1 MAFRSLMVNVS
12 ELDRLATEGAAV
24 AQRETVLMK
33 VTAAAAISGATKRWL
48 YTVQPARVG
57 AAPTYTPALEV
68 DVDVEADAL
77 SVSELSNDA
86 TGRLQLRRRSDEP
99 ARQFRCRP
107 DTRRQLCSL
116 RAARDRGRRVH
127 LPDRKH
133 PGHRRRVHLR

>member
-33 VTAAAAISGATKRWL
+33 VTAAAAISGATSRWL

-68 DVDVEADAL
+68 AISADAL

-86 TGRLQLRRRSDEP
+86 TSRFSYGVDPTNLPGSFDAVQIPVGSYV
-99 ARQFRCRP
+99 
-107 DTRRQLCSL
+107 LCVPHATADGAFIYL
-116 RAARDRGRRVH
+116 IVNTQAIDGECT
-127 LPDRKH
+127 
-133 PGHRRRVHLR
+133 

>member
-33 VTAAAAISGATKRWL
+33 VTAASAISGATSRWK

-57 AAPTYTPALEV
+57 APPTYTPALEV
-68 DVDVEADAL
+68 AISADAL

-86 TGRLQLRRRSDEP
+86 TSRFSYGVDPTNLPGSFDAVQIPVGSYV
-99 ARQFRCRP
+99 
-107 DTRRQLCSL
+107 LCVPHATADGAFIYL
-116 RAARDRGRRVH
+116 IVNTQAIDGECT
-127 LPDRKH
+127 
-133 PGHRRRVHLR
+133 

>member
-33 VTAAAAISGATKRWL
+33 VTAAAAISGATSRWK

-68 DVDVEADAL
+68 EIDADAL
-77 SVSELSNDA
+77 SVSELSNDVTSQYSYGVDPTNLPGSFDAVQIPVGSYVLCVPHA
-86 TGRLQLRRRSDEP
+86 TADGAFIYLIVNTQAIDGE
-99 ARQFRCRP
+99 C
-107 DTRRQLCSL
+107 T
-116 RAARDRGRRVH
+116 
-127 LPDRKH
+127 
-133 PGHRRRVHLR
+133 

>member
-33 VTAAAAISGATKRWL
+33 VTAAAAISGATSRWL

-68 DVDVEADAL
+68 EIDADAL
-77 SVSELSNDA
+77 SVSELSNDVTSRYSYGVDPTNLPGSFDAVQIPVGSYVLCVPHA
-86 TGRLQLRRRSDEP
+86 TADGAFIYLIVNTQAIDGE
-99 ARQFRCRP
+99 C
-107 DTRRQLCSL
+107 T
-116 RAARDRGRRVH
+116 
-127 LPDRKH
+127 
-133 PGHRRRVHLR
+133 

>member
-86 TGRLQLRRRSDEP
+86 TGDYSYGVDPTNLPGSFDAVQIPVGSYV
-99 ARQFRCRP
+99 
-107 DTRRQLCSL
+107 LCVPHATADGAFIYL
-116 RAARDRGRRVH
+116 IVNTQAIDGECT
-127 LPDRKH
+127 
-133 PGHRRRVHLR
+133 

>member
-33 VTAAAAISGATKRWL
+33 VTAAAAISGATSRWK

-68 DVDVEADAL
+68 AISADAL

-86 TGRLQLRRRSDEP
+86 TSRFSYGVDPTNLPGSFDAVQIPVGSYV
-99 ARQFRCRP
+99 
-107 DTRRQLCSL
+107 LCVPHATADGAFIYL
-116 RAARDRGRRVH
+116 IVNTQAIDGECT
-127 LPDRKH
+127 
-133 PGHRRRVHLR
+133 

>member
-33 VTAAAAISGATKRWL
+33 VTAASAISGATSRWL

-68 DVDVEADAL
+68 AISADAL
-77 SVSELSNDA
+77 SVSELSNDVTSRYSYGVDPTNLPGSFDAVQIPVGSYVLCVPHA
-86 TGRLQLRRRSDEP
+86 TADGAFIYLIVNTQAIDGE
-99 ARQFRCRP
+99 C
-107 DTRRQLCSL
+107 T
-116 RAARDRGRRVH
+116 
-127 LPDRKH
+127 
-133 PGHRRRVHLR
+133 

>member
-33 VTAAAAISGATKRWL
+33 VTAASAISGATSRWK

-68 DVDVEADAL
+68 AISADAL
-77 SVSELSNDA
+77 SVNTQAIDGEC
-86 TGRLQLRRRSDEP
+86 T
-99 ARQFRCRP
+99 
-107 DTRRQLCSL
+107 
-116 RAARDRGRRVH
+116 
-127 LPDRKH
+127 
-133 PGHRRRVHLR
+133 

>member
-33 VTAAAAISGATKRWL
+33 VTAAAAISGATSRWK

-68 DVDVEADAL
+68 EIDADAL
-77 SVSELSNDA
+77 SVSELSNDVTSRYSYGVDPTNLPGSFDAVQIPVGSYVLCVPHA
-86 TGRLQLRRRSDEP
+86 TADGAFIYLIVNTQAIDGE
-99 ARQFRCRP
+99 C
-107 DTRRQLCSL
+107 T
-116 RAARDRGRRVH
+116 
-127 LPDRKH
+127 
-133 PGHRRRVHLR
+133 

>member
-1 MAFRSLMVNVS
+1 MVNVS

-33 VTAAAAISGATKRWL
+33 VTAASAISGATSRWK

-68 DVDVEADAL
+68 AISADAL

-86 TGRLQLRRRSDEP
+86 TSRFSYGVDPTNLPGSFDAVQIPVGSYV
-99 ARQFRCRP
+99 
-107 DTRRQLCSL
+107 LCVPHATADGAFIYL
-116 RAARDRGRRVH
+116 IVNTQAIDGECT
-127 LPDRKH
+127 
-133 PGHRRRVHLR
+133 

>member
-33 VTAAAAISGATKRWL
+33 VTAASAISGATSRWK

-68 DVDVEADAL
+68 AILADAL
-77 SVSELSNDA
+77 RVSELSDDA
-86 TGRLQLRRRSDEP
+86 PSRFSYGVDPTNLPGSFDAVQIPVGSYV
-99 ARQFRCRP
+99 
-107 DTRRQLCSL
+107 LCVPHATADGAFIYL
-116 RAARDRGRRVH
+116 IVNTQAIDGECT
-127 LPDRKH
+127 
-133 PGHRRRVHLR
+133 

>member
-33 VTAAAAISGATKRWL
+33 VTAASAISGATSRWK

-68 DVDVEADAL
+68 EIDADAL

-86 TGRLQLRRRSDEP
+86 TSRFSYGVDPTNLPGSFDAVQIPVGSYV
-99 ARQFRCRP
+99 
-107 DTRRQLCSL
+107 LCVPHATADGSFIYL
-116 RAARDRGRRVH
+116 IVNTQAIDGECT
-127 LPDRKH
+127 
-133 PGHRRRVHLR
+133 

>member
-33 VTAAAAISGATKRWL
+33 VTAAAAISGATSRWL

-68 DVDVEADAL
+68 AIDADAL

-86 TGRLQLRRRSDEP
+86 TSRFSYGVDPTNLPGSFDAVQIP
-99 ARQFRCRP
+99 VGNYV
-107 DTRRQLCSL
+107 LCVPHATADGAFIYL
-116 RAARDRGRRVH
+116 IVNTQAIDGECT
-127 LPDRKH
+127 
-133 PGHRRRVHLR
+133 

>member
-33 VTAAAAISGATKRWL
+33 VTAASAISGATSRWK

-68 DVDVEADAL
+68 AISADAL

-86 TGRLQLRRRSDEP
+86 TSRFSYGVDPTNLPGSFDAVQIPVGSYVLCVPHATAVRSFIYLIVNTQAIDG
-99 ARQFRCRP
+99 ACI
-107 DTRRQLCSL
+107 
-116 RAARDRGRRVH
+116 
-127 LPDRKH
+127 
-133 PGHRRRVHLR
+133 

>member
-33 VTAAAAISGATKRWL
+33 VTAAAAISGATSRWK

-68 DVDVEADAL
+68 AISADAL

-86 TGRLQLRRRSDEP
+86 TSRFSYGVDPTNLPGSFDAVQIPIGSYV
-99 ARQFRCRP
+99 
-107 DTRRQLCSL
+107 LCVPHATADGAFIYL
-116 RAARDRGRRVH
+116 IVNTQAIDGECT
-127 LPDRKH
+127 
-133 PGHRRRVHLR
+133 

>member
-33 VTAAAAISGATKRWL
+33 VTAASAISGATSRWL

-68 DVDVEADAL
+68 EIDADAL

-86 TGRLQLRRRSDEP
+86 TSRFSYGVDPTNLPGSFDAVQIPVGSYV
-99 ARQFRCRP
+99 
-107 DTRRQLCSL
+107 LCVPHATADGSFIYL
-116 RAARDRGRRVH
+116 IVNTQAIDGECT
-127 LPDRKH
+127 
-133 PGHRRRVHLR
+133 

>member
-33 VTAAAAISGATKRWL
+33 VTAASAISGATSRWK

-68 DVDVEADAL
+68 AISADAL

-86 TGRLQLRRRSDEP
+86 TSRFSYGVDPTNLPGSFDAVQIPVGSYV
-99 ARQFRCRP
+99 
-107 DTRRQLCSL
+107 LCVPHATADGAFIYL
-116 RAARDRGRRVH
+116 IVNTQAIDGECT
-127 LPDRKH
+127 
-133 PGHRRRVHLR
+133 

>member
-33 VTAAAAISGATKRWL
+33 VTAAAAISGATSRWK

-68 DVDVEADAL
+68 AISADAL
-77 SVSELSNDA
+77 SVSELSNDVTSRYSYGVDPTNLPGSFDAVQIPVGSYVLCVPHA
-86 TGRLQLRRRSDEP
+86 TADGAFIYLIVNTQAIDGE
-99 ARQFRCRP
+99 C
-107 DTRRQLCSL
+107 T
-116 RAARDRGRRVH
+116 
-127 LPDRKH
+127 
-133 PGHRRRVHLR
+133 

>member
-33 VTAAAAISGATKRWL
+33 VTAASAISGATSRWK

-68 DVDVEADAL
+68 AISADAL

-86 TGRLQLRRRSDEP
+86 TSRFSYGVDPTSLPGSFDAVQIPIGSYV
-99 ARQFRCRP
+99 
-107 DTRRQLCSL
+107 LCVPHATADGAFIYL
-116 RAARDRGRRVH
+116 IVNTQAIDGECT
-127 LPDRKH
+127 
-133 PGHRRRVHLR
+133 

>member
-1 MAFRSLMVNVS
+1 MINVS

-33 VTAAAAISGATKRWL
+33 VTAASAIAGATSRWK

-68 DVDVEADAL
+68 AISADAL

-86 TGRLQLRRRSDEP
+86 TSRFSYGVDPTNLPGSFDAVQIPVGSYV
-99 ARQFRCRP
+99 
-107 DTRRQLCSL
+107 LCVPHATADGAFIYL
-116 RAARDRGRRVH
+116 IVNTQAIDGECT
-127 LPDRKH
+127 
-133 PGHRRRVHLR
+133 

>member
-33 VTAAAAISGATKRWL
+33 VTAASAIAGATSRWK

-68 DVDVEADAL
+68 AIDADAL

-86 TGRLQLRRRSDEP
+86 TSRFSYGVDPTNLPGSFDAVQIPVGSYV
-99 ARQFRCRP
+99 
-107 DTRRQLCSL
+107 LCVPHATADGAFIYL
-116 RAARDRGRRVH
+116 IVNTQAIDGECT
-127 LPDRKH
+127 
-133 PGHRRRVHLR
+133 

>member
-33 VTAAAAISGATKRWL
+33 VTAASAISGATSRWK

-68 DVDVEADAL
+68 AISADAL

-86 TGRLQLRRRSDEP
+86 TSRFSYGVDPTNLPGSFDAVQIPVGSYV
-99 ARQFRCRP
+99 
-107 DTRRQLCSL
+107 LCVPHATADGAFIYL
-116 RAARDRGRRVH
+116 IVNTQAIDGTCT
-127 LPDRKH
+127 
-133 PGHRRRVHLR
+133 

>member
-33 VTAAAAISGATKRWL
+33 VTAASAISGATSRWK

-68 DVDVEADAL
+68 EIDADAL

-86 TGRLQLRRRSDEP
+86 TSRFSYGVDPTNLPGSFDAVQIPVGSYV
-99 ARQFRCRP
+99 
-107 DTRRQLCSL
+107 LCVPHATADGAFIYL
-116 RAARDRGRRVH
+116 IVNTQAIDGECT
-127 LPDRKH
+127 
-133 PGHRRRVHLR
+133 

>member
-33 VTAAAAISGATKRWL
+33 VTAASAISGATSRWK

-68 DVDVEADAL
+68 AIDADAL

-86 TGRLQLRRRSDEP
+86 TSRFSYGVDPTNLPGSFDAVQIPVGSYV
-99 ARQFRCRP
+99 
-107 DTRRQLCSL
+107 LCVPHATADGAFIYL
-116 RAARDRGRRVH
+116 IVNTQAIDGECT
-127 LPDRKH
+127 
-133 PGHRRRVHLR
+133 

>member
-33 VTAAAAISGATKRWL
+33 VTAAAAISGATSRWK

-68 DVDVEADAL
+68 AISADAL

-86 TGRLQLRRRSDEP
+86 TRRLQLRRRSDEP
-99 ARQFRCRP
+99 TRHFR
-107 DTRRQLCSL
+107 
-116 RAARDRGRRVH
+116 RGRRYPVGSYVFMRAVPRTADGDLH
-127 LPDRKH
+127 LWLIINTQAID
-133 PGHRRRVHLR
+133 GECT

>member
-33 VTAAAAISGATKRWL
+33 VTAASAIAGATSRWK

-68 DVDVEADAL
+68 AISADAL

-86 TGRLQLRRRSDEP
+86 TSRFSYGVDPTNLPGSFDAVQIPVGSYV
-99 ARQFRCRP
+99 
-107 DTRRQLCSL
+107 LCVPHATADGAFIYL
-116 RAARDRGRRVH
+116 IVNTQAIDGECT
-127 LPDRKH
+127 
-133 PGHRRRVHLR
+133 

>member
-33 VTAAAAISGATKRWL
+33 VTAASAISGATSRWL

-68 DVDVEADAL
+68 AISADAL

-86 TGRLQLRRRSDEP
+86 TSRFSYGVDPTNLPGSFDAVQIPVGSYV
-99 ARQFRCRP
+99 
-107 DTRRQLCSL
+107 LCVPHATADGAFIYL
-116 RAARDRGRRVH
+116 IVNTQAIDGECT
-127 LPDRKH
+127 
-133 PGHRRRVHLR
+133 

>member
-33 VTAAAAISGATKRWL
+33 VTAAAAISGATSRWV

-68 DVDVEADAL
+68 AISADAL

-86 TGRLQLRRRSDEP
+86 TSRFSYGVDPTNLPGSFDAVQIPVGSYV
-99 ARQFRCRP
+99 
-107 DTRRQLCSL
+107 LCVPHATADGAFIYL
-116 RAARDRGRRVH
+116 IVNTQAIDGECT
-127 LPDRKH
+127 
-133 PGHRRRVHLR
+133 

>member
-33 VTAAAAISGATKRWL
+33 VTAASAISGATSRWK

-68 DVDVEADAL
+68 AIDADAL

-86 TGRLQLRRRSDEP
+86 TSRLSYGVDPTNLPGSFDAVQIPVGSYV
-99 ARQFRCRP
+99 
-107 DTRRQLCSL
+107 LCVPHATADGSFIYL
-116 RAARDRGRRVH
+116 IVNTQAIDGECT
-127 LPDRKH
+127 
-133 PGHRRRVHLR
+133 

>member
-33 VTAAAAISGATKRWL
+33 VTEATAISGATSRWK

-68 DVDVEADAL
+68 EIDADAL

-86 TGRLQLRRRSDEP
+86 TSRFSYGVDPTNLPGSFDAVQIPVGSYV
-99 ARQFRCRP
+99 
-107 DTRRQLCSL
+107 LCVPHATADGAFIYL
-116 RAARDRGRRVH
+116 IVNTQAIDGECT
-127 LPDRKH
+127 
-133 PGHRRRVHLR
+133 